1 MLYAVAFSFMQI
13 VLGIRSKLANVTNGA
28 VLNAYNAAYSS
39 SRAGTLSTE
48 QRNVRGGSAAAC
60 DRSTNPSLWS
70 AIVWALPT
78 SFWTERLSCRV
89 AISELPDPECLVL
102 QGLIDMTVTKA
113 RHNVFDMK

>member
-13 VLGIRSKLANVTNGA
+13 VSGIRSKPAIVTNSA
-28 VLNAYNAAYSS
+28 VLNAYNAVYSS

-60 DRSTNPSLWS
+60 QPILVVSHRM
-70 AIVWALPT
+70 LPT

-89 AISELPDPECLVL
+89 AISELLDPECLVLL

-113 RHNVFDMK
+113 RYSVFDMK